1 MGENVKVGETTYKR
15 SSFSTPIGYA
25 FDACEEL
32 GEQSWSALA
41 PKVRLGSFVRDL
53 PPKAAD
59 AIKPTQALLD
69 LGMAFEATALDA
81 APTLDCVYGVLPTE
95 AVALDNALG
104 ALRGKSMS
112 GTGAEAKTAK
122 KFLAATA
129 QFIGHLDPVRQA
141 YWERCESV
149 WFAVRGVEWI
159 ANDFYYAYLAHN
171 RWMAQ
176 SERDRYLYPRNVGA
190 HIPRTESDEF
200 LGLKRGLAAINAA
213 RRSTHIDDVK
223 REKTVVQGASLLI
236 AAATLVNAVSE
247 GRVILSPED
256 NRRLGYAAGL
266 MTDAARNQAEAM
278 QQYLGVVRLHGSR
291 YPILSLL
298 GPREVS
304 ADSTMYLARMIDDAI
319 DDAVEAIE
327 DLMMSGARRFA
338 IPATHQDPHSM
349 TPSALAKVIAHSGQ
363 TSVWKLPF
371 FVERATQT
379 LHDRDA
385 ADVDSVLALAE
396 KVDSEGAIANAL
408 ALGGIELA
416 MMAAPAAG
424 PIGVGVALQWGILQ
438 IIHAVREYRE
448 LKTLFAASI
457 DPNYL
462 LRGLEHED
470 ASKLD
475 VMLSF
480 LGLIVV

>member
-1 MGENVKVGETTYKR
+1 MAEDVKVGETTYKR
-15 SSFSTPIGYA
+15 SRFSTPIGYA
-25 FDACEEL
+25 FDAYEEI
-32 GEQSWSALA
+32 GEQSWSTLA

-53 PPKAAD
+53 PAKSAD

-69 LGMAFEATALDA
+69 LGMAFDAAALDA

-95 AVALDNALG
+95 AIALDNALS
-104 ALRGKSMS
+104 ALRGKSMA

-122 KFLAATA
+122 KFLAAAA
-129 QFIGHLDPVRQA
+129 QFIGHLDPVLQA
-141 YWERCESV
+141 YWARCESV
-149 WFAVRGVEWI
+149 WFAVREVEGI

-171 RWMAQ
+171 RWVAQ
-176 SERDRYLYPRNVGA
+176 SERDRYLYPRKAGA
-190 HIPRTESDEF
+190 HVPRAESEEF
-200 LGLKRGLAAINAA
+200 LGLKRGLAAINSA
-213 RRSTHIDDVK
+213 RRSAHVDEVK
-223 REKTVVQGASLLI
+223 REKTVVQGVSLLI
-236 AAATLVNAVSE
+236 AAATIVNAVNE
-247 GRVILSPED
+247 GRIILAPED

-266 MTDAARNQAEAM
+266 MNQAAQNLAEAL
-278 QQYLGVVRLHGSR
+278 QQYLGVVRLHGSK

-298 GPREVS
+298 GPREVRS
-304 ADSTMYLARMIDDAI
+304 DSTMYLASKIDEAI
-319 DDAVEAIE
+319 DDAVEAVEI
-327 DLMMSGARRFA
+327 LMRSGARSFA

-349 TPSALAKVIAHSGQ
+349 TPSALAKVIAESGK

-379 LHDRDA
+379 LPDRDA
-385 ADVDSVLALAE
+385 QDVDSVLTLAE
-396 KVDSEGAIANAL
+396 KLDSDGAIANAL

-438 IIHAVREYRE
+438 IIHAIREYRE
-448 LKTLFAASI
+448 LKTLFAASV

-470 ASKLD
+470 ASKFD